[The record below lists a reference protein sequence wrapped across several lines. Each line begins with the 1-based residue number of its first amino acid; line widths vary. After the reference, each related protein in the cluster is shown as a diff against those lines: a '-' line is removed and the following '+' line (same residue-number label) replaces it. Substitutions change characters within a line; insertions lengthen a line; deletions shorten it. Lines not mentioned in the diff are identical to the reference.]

1 MVSIDSS
8 STVRCLILLESTQFC
23 TMTNATLQSF
33 ITEGLFRRKSS
44 QNYSMLCSTYR
55 RNKPIARNARWL
67 VMKLTLV
74 TKNYSNSGSLSAVMV
89 KGISYWRKKMVD
101 DCAAVGRRKR
111 EKLCWGALHRV
122 VTWSC
127 PGLVPPEGLYWHESF
142 KPLG

>member
-89 KGISYWRKKMVD
+89 KRISYWRKKWSTTVQQLED
-101 DCAAVGRRKR
+101 ESARNFVG
-111 EKLCWGALHRV
+111 ELCTELSRGH
-122 VTWSC
+122 
-127 PGLVPPEGLYWHESF
+127 VPD
-142 KPLG
+142 